1 MKRIS
6 RIISSLLVVPTFV
19 GCAET
24 GGPAPDTGIGLQL
37 YSVRGLMSSYEQGS
51 LTLFKDLAGMG
62 FDYVEAYGYGD
73 GKFFGHTPAQFKL
86 DMEAAGLTV
95 PASHFSIALTP
106 EQLESGDFS
115 EALAQWDKPIADH
128 IEAGI
133 PNILMA
139 WIQNP
144 PKTTDGWKVYAKYFN
159 AIGKKC
165 KAAGLGFGY
174 HNHSFEFKAGED
186 GVFPYDCLL
195 QNTDPKLVFFELDT
209 YWMGSMGQNIAD
221 WVARYPGRFK
231 MMHIK
236 DDDVIGASGK
246 VDFEALLALKEQAGT
261 QYGVLEIEQY
271 GSELILGAISKS
283 IVNWSAILDKVNG
296 NAPAGETVCTLE
308 IYDIETK
315 TRTAVAT
322 FPRTVEAPNWTPDG
336 KWLIYNSGGLLYRIA
351 ADGSTEPEKIETGSV
366 ARCNNDHCLT
376 FDGKQIGI
384 SSGSKDDWRSRIYV
398 CPIEGGEPV
407 EITPVGPSYLHGWSP
422 DSKTLVY
429 CADRDGE
436 FDVYSIPAEGGKE
449 TRLTTAPGLD
459 DGPEYTPD
467 GKYIWFNSV
476 RSGLMQLWR
485 MKADGSDQEQMTFDE
500 DRNTWFGHVSPDGQK
515 VVGIS
520 YWKGDLE
527 PGQHLGDRY
536 VELRLMPADGG
547 TPETVVALYGGQGTI
562 NVNSWAPDSKR
573 FAFVSFVK
581 KQK

>member
-1 MKRIS
+1 
-6 RIISSLLVVPTFV
+6 
-19 GCAET
+19 
-24 GGPAPDTGIGLQL
+24 
-37 YSVRGLMSSYEQGS
+37 
-51 LTLFKDLAGMG
+51 MG
-62 FDYVEAYGYGD
+62 YDYIEAYGYGD
-73 GKFFGHTPAQFKL
+73 GKFFGHTPAQFKN
-86 DMEAAGLTV
+86 DVAAAGLTV

-106 EQLESGDFS
+106 EQVESGDFS

-128 IEAGI
+128 VEAGI
-133 PNILMA
+133 DNILMA

-144 PKTTDGWKVYAKYFN
+144 PKNADGWKVYAKYFN

-165 KAAGLGFGY
+165 KEAGLKFGY
-174 HNHSFEFKAGED
+174 HNHSFEFVAGED
-186 GVFPYDCLL
+186 GVYPYDVLL

-209 YWMGSMGQNIAD
+209 YWCTAKGHKVAD
-221 WVARYPGRFK
+221 WVSRYPGRFK

-246 VDFEALLALKEQAGT
+246 VDFEALLALKEQAGM
-261 QYGVLEIEQY
+261 QYAVLEIEQY
-271 GSELILGAISKS
+271 GQEQILGAISKS
-283 IVNWSAILDKVNG
+283 IVNFTAILDKMNG
-296 NAPAGETVCTLE
+296 CAPAEETVCTLE
-308 IYDIETK
+308 IYDTEAK

-322 FPRTVEAPNWTPDG
+322 FDHTIEAPNWTPDG
-336 KWLIYNSGGLLYRIA
+336 KTLIFNSGGLLYKIPV
-351 ADGSTEPEKIETGSV
+351 DGSAEPVKIETGRV
-366 ARCNNDHCLT
+366 ANCNNDHCLT
-376 FDGKQIGI
+376 FDGKMIGI
-384 SSGSKDDWRSRIYV
+384 SSGSKDDWRSHIYV

-429 CADRDGE
+429 CADRGGE

-467 GKYIWFNSV
+467 GNYIWFNSV

-485 MKADGSDQEQMTFDE
+485 MKPDGSDQEQMTFDE

-527 PGQHLGDRY
+527 PGEHLGDRY
-536 VELRLMPADGG
+536 VELRVMPANGG
-547 TPETVVALYGGQGTI
+547 VPETVVALYGGQGTI
-562 NVNSWAPDSKR
+562 NVNSWSPDSKK
-573 FAFVSFVK
+573 FAFVSFVNK
-581 KQK
+581 KK